1 MTDPSALTACRRVA
15 PRPTRQT
22 MVCAFAADD
31 GGSVRL
37 TTIAA
42 KPCLSRSLRRRPA
55 RFGQLSRMPSAK
67 TCASCRCQSNFS
79 SLCQTRR
86 KSQRT
91 VVTLICATRSGDAC
105 ACTMA
110 AWHAHIAGHVHVA
123 GKLNVPLGNR
133 RPELLLTSACHR
145 CIQASE
151 NANSICILHIVL
163 VLVMISSISGTLAG
177 ISEAKGQ
184 HGTAP
189 AGGCFC
195 CSTIFLSQ
203 ARKEAVLC
211 YAWRDL

>member
-1 MTDPSALTACRRVA
+1 MYDCVPNSRSCQAALNGVWPVYHFTLRGFRRHILCDVFSISGHFAVTDPSALTACRRVA

-31 GGSVRL
+31 GGSVSL

-133 RPELLLTSACHR
+133 RAELLLTSACHR

-151 NANSICILHIVL
+151 NANSICILHRWFTQPP
-163 VLVMISSISGTLAG
+163 G
-177 ISEAKGQ
+177 
-184 HGTAP
+184 
-189 AGGCFC
+189 
-195 CSTIFLSQ
+195 
-203 ARKEAVLC
+203 
-211 YAWRDL
+211 